1 MPEQQQDNVA
11 EIAEV
16 AEPEP
21 EFKPRL
27 LSTTT
32 EVIDG
37 DIVITRKYERMIGG
51 KVRTQNVKYNKINR
65 PRKNKAKTV
74 TDEMKADRLTAKK
87 LINKLSAAQLP
98 SIIQIIEPF
107 TPQNPSHKKTQ
118 TRSKSS
124 TTTRNKSNSKEA
136 NETTSMLWPTVSG
149 IKKPRRKP
157 ARPGLHPAIKPA
169 RRCTPRPLPANR
181 RYQRGC
187 ASCRACRRWF
197 SESRQPPQSDVESP
211 TC

>member
-27 LSTTT
+27 ISTTT

-98 SIIQIIEPF
+98 SIIQIIE
-107 TPQNPSHKKTQ
+107 TMAN
-118 TRSKSS
+118 
-124 TTTRNKSNSKEA
+124 NK
-136 NETTSMLWPTVSG
+136 
-149 IKKPRRKP
+149 
-157 ARPGLHPAIKPA
+157 
-169 RRCTPRPLPANR
+169 
-181 RYQRGC
+181 
-187 ASCRACRRWF
+187 
-197 SESRQPPQSDVESP
+197 
-211 TC
+211 